1 MSVEEASVRRL
12 PLTAVP
18 QTSSKDFRQD
28 YVDFLT
34 RLSVYDTIGLDISD
48 DMKTMISKKKER
60 EILDYISTFHPHA
73 VSRIGGNGRFAGQW
87 RTTVGHGRDGTVTKR
102 AKTLDEL
109 LEMLAEIYGL
119 PVNMMK
125 EPVTRMPTLETY
137 FPHWLEWKGK
147 RNNNK
152 SCTMYHNQVDFEKY
166 VKGTALAG
174 TPLDKI
180 TPEMLD
186 DWARDLLIRKPLN
199 ASRFNTY
206 KIVVKGPLELAVR
219 EKLISAS
226 PWKREF
232 MDYSLLLK
240 SSRKAPSKKKIFY
253 DDEIKK
259 IVTTC
264 MEGYNSTHNS
274 ANIAIIINFDLGL
287 RVSELSALKWSDI
300 DWKNQ
305 TVFIQR
311 QESERKVEDYVKSD
325 SSSGYRELPLNSQV
339 LGLLER
345 LRQDFGNVSEFIFT
359 DEDGNRKSSSAL
371 QKRLIYAQVGKNGD
385 KADSEVKRSHCQ
397 RRTVGTRIAN
407 QCGLEAARQWLG
419 HTDLQTTLRYI
430 YSTETLDT
438 LRGFSESTSAIRVLN
453 YENRPEKDAV

>member
-1 MSVEEASVRRL
+1 MSVDEASVRRL
-12 PLTAVP
+12 PLPAVP
-18 QTSSKDFRQD
+18 QNSDNDFRQN
-28 YVDFLT
+28 YTAFLT

-166 VKGTALAG
+166 VKGTELAG

-180 TPEMLD
+180 TLEMLD
-186 DWARDLLIRKPLN
+186 NWARDLLIRKPLN

-253 DDEIKK
+253 DDEIQK
-259 IVTTC
+259 IVRTC
-264 MEGYNSTHNS
+264 MEGYNSTRNS

-287 RVSELSALKWSDI
+287 RVSELSALKCGKTRQYSFSGR
-300 DWKNQ
+300 NQ
-305 TVFIQR
+305 N
-311 QESERKVEDYVKSD
+311 VKS
-325 SSSGYRELPLNSQV
+325 
-339 LGLLER
+339 
-345 LRQDFGNVSEFIFT
+345 
-359 DEDGNRKSSSAL
+359 
-371 QKRLIYAQVGKNGD
+371 
-385 KADSEVKRSHCQ
+385 
-397 RRTVGTRIAN
+397 RTM
-407 QCGLEAARQWLG
+407 
-419 HTDLQTTLRYI
+419 
-430 YSTETLDT
+430 
-438 LRGFSESTSAIRVLN
+438 
-453 YENRPEKDAV
+453 